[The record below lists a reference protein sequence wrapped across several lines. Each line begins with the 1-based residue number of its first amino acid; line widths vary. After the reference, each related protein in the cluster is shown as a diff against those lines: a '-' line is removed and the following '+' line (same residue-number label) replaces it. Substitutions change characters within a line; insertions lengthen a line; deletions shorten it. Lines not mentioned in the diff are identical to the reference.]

1 MKEIHH
7 CMYSVTHLFSGTHV
21 SSSLNFFL
29 FHHSLCYGRGQARP
43 RLPSSGLRPRMT
55 AWSSLPLAALAGD
68 GAAHAMA
75 GSSSS
80 VVALVGVDAGA
91 ARCMVGSNSPTAAL
105 LGSRLPTPL
114 LHQTLLWLPSQESGP
129 PVQTKLARPLTFSCE
144 HASMGKEE
152 ACQWKKT
159 TS

>member
-21 SSSLNFFL
+21 SSSLNFFFL
-29 FHHSLCYGRGQARP
+29 FHHSLCYGRGQACP
-43 RLPSSGLRPRMT
+43 RLPSSGPRPLARMA

-114 LHQTLLWLPSQESGP
+114 LHQTLPWLPSPESGP
-129 PVQTKLARPLTFSCE
+129 PTFSYE

-152 ACQWKKT
+152 ARQRKRMM
-159 TS
+159 S